1 MKNKYTDYMKTYGSY
16 IDINDYKTI
25 NYGSYISSSEYYK
38 EIYLNFDNELGET
51 KEEKEIRLAKEK
63 AETRNNKIDQIL
75 GE

>member
-16 IDINDYKTI
+16 IDINDYKT
-25 NYGSYISSSEYYK
+25 YGSYISSSEYYK
-38 EIYLNFDNELGET
+38 EIYLNFDNELSET

>member
-1 MKNKYTDYMKTYGSY
+1 MKNKYNQYGGY
-16 IDINDYKTI
+16 IDINDYKT
-25 NYGSYISSSEYYK
+25 YGSYISSSEYYK

>member
-38 EIYLNFDNELGET
+38 EIYSNFNNEVDET
-51 KEEKEIRLAKEK
+51 KEEKEMRLAKEK
-63 AETRNNKIDQIL
+63 AQSRNNKIDQIL
-75 GE
+75 EE

>member
-16 IDINDYKTI
+16 IDINDYKTVS
-25 NYGSYISSSEYYK
+25 YGSYISSSEYYK
-38 EIYLNFDNELGET
+38 EIYLNFDSDFET

-63 AETRNNKIDQIL
+63 SEKRNNKIDQLL